1 MFIFRLLMII
11 FIIVSCSTAPKKA
24 KVKNNSEILNLNVKK
39 VVLENG
45 LRVIIYENN
54 KLPIFSYYTFFDVGG
69 RYESREDG
77 TTGATHFLEHMMFKG
92 AKKYGPGKFDSM
104 IEGNGGSTNAY
115 TTFDSTVYYES
126 LPIKSLNTIIDLEAD
141 RMQNLLLMP
150 DAFEKERK
158 VVFEERKYRYEN
170 RPSGKLFLKMMQ
182 TVFEGTPYGGS
193 VIGEVE
199 DLKALTRD
207 QMMQF
212 FKRFYVPNNAVVV
225 IAGDVNADDVIEEM
239 KDKFGEIPFSK
250 ELAKIK
256 SSRDNIDLYEH
267 RFSKDINISLHG
279 SSPVPMFSMA
289 YKGVPLGH
297 RKAYVM
303 DILSSILGDGQ
314 SSYFVQKYVKSK
326 KPVLNRISVG
336 NYNLKYNGVFF
347 LNGEL
352 LKGVSLKR
360 FKANLKKDIKKVCDQ
375 ALDSRNL
382 QKTKNQYMFGFY
394 NAIKTNAGVASFL
407 GTRENFFG
415 DYSYYKKEIDIYKS
429 IQFDE
434 LKQVCQEVFND
445 ERVFISLWNKH
456 SK

>member
-1 MFIFRLLMII
+1 MFILRLLII
-11 FIIVSCSTAPKKA
+11 ILIITSCSTVQKKVEI
-24 KVKNNSEILNLNVKK
+24 KSNSEILNLNVKK

-45 LRVIIYENN
+45 LRVIIYENH

-69 RYESREDG
+69 RYESREEG

-92 AKKYGPGKFDSM
+92 AKKYGPGKFDSI

-126 LPIKSLNTIIDLEAD
+126 LPIKSLNMIIDLEAD

-182 TVFEGTPYGGS
+182 TVFQGTPYGGS

-225 IAGDVNADDVIEEM
+225 IAGDVDADDVISEM
-239 KDKFGEIPFSK
+239 KDKFGQIPLSK
-250 ELAKIK
+250 ELVNIK
-256 SSRDNIDLYEH
+256 KARDNIDLYRH
-267 RFSKDINISLHG
+267 KFRKNINVALHG

-289 YKGVPLGH
+289 YKGVPLGD

-360 FKANLKKDIKKVCDQ
+360 FKANFKRDIKKVCDK
-375 ALDSRNL
+375 ALDNRNL
-382 QKTKNQYMFGFY
+382 QKTKNQYMLGFY
-394 NAIKTNAGVASFL
+394 NSIKTNAGVASFL

-429 IQFDE
+429 IKLDE
-434 LKQVCQEVFND
+434 LTEVCQEVFND
-445 ERVFISLWNKH
+445 ESVFISLWNKH